1 MIRLSGS
8 DRRPGAVPPKGRIL
22 YLTNQSPLPAHSGG
36 QVREWQFLSRL
47 SSCWDVDFV
56 AVSLHV
62 PRDVQNAG
70 PLLEHVRAAT
80 FFEADPSAAIP
91 GTPERLHEVACP
103 ETAGHL
109 TDLLLRRR
117 FDFVHVEGYFL
128 MHHVPDDLDFPVFL
142 AEENIEY
149 ELEKARQ
156 EVAGSNDRPDWTVTR
171 ALEHEAWDRAAA
183 CGAVT
188 PHDVAVIRDHRQDD
202 LVHWLPPGCDHFAA
216 DEPDGDQLDLV
227 PPSGNRVVYTGSAA
241 WGPSRDGTLHLIR
254 EVWPLVLA
262 EVPDAQLVIAG
273 RGQTQEELRLGEPH
287 PSVHLCGALPSLG
300 PVLRSATVYVCPLRF
315 GSGVKSKML
324 EAIHAGCAIVS
335 TPTGLQGLQPRP
347 REAIWHADTAAD
359 LASGITTL
367 LRDPRLRDDL
377 RARAAAA
384 AADLV
389 AWTDATARLDAAWTT
404 MLRHAAS
411 VAAPIQQD

>member
-8 DRRPGAVPPKGRIL
+8 DRHPSAVPTKGRIL
-22 YLTNQSPLPAHSGG
+22 YLTNQSPLPAYSGG

-47 SSCWDVDFV
+47 SACWDVDFV
-56 AVSLHV
+56 AVTLHV
-62 PRDVQNAG
+62 ARDVAHAA
-70 PLLEHVRAAT
+70 PLLQHVRTAT
-80 FFEADPSAAIP
+80 FFGAEPSAAAP
-91 GTPERLHEVACP
+91 GTPERIREVACP
-103 ETAGHL
+103 GTAGYL
-109 TDLLLRRR
+109 ADLAGPAR

-128 MHHVPDDLDFPVFL
+128 MHHLPDDLGLPVFL

-156 EVAGSNDRPDWTVTR
+156 ELGSLGDRPDWTVTR

-183 CGAVT
+183 CGAVA

-216 DEPDGDQLDLV
+216 DDPGGDQLERV
-227 PPSGNRVVYTGSAA
+227 PPSRNRVVYTGSAA

-254 EVWPLVLA
+254 DVWPLVLA

-273 RGQTQEELRLGEPH
+273 DGQTREELRLGDLH
-287 PSVHLCGALPSLG
+287 RSVHLCGAMPSLG
-300 PVLRSATVYVCPLRF
+300 PVLCSATVYVCPLRF

-335 TPTGLQGLQPRP
+335 TSTGLQGLQARP
-347 REAIWHADTAAD
+347 RQAIWHADAAAD
-359 LASGITTL
+359 LAAGITAL

-377 RARAAAA
+377 RARASAA

-389 AWTDATARLDAAWTT
+389 TWAEATARLQAAWST
-404 MLRHAAS
+404 MPRRAAR
-411 VAAPIQQD
+411 VTAPIQQD